1 MQNPGRVPCRIPL
14 PARQLCGS
22 CSGCTFWHSPRF
34 VGETWDL
41 ALIAINHIQQGRNV
55 LNEDSN
61 VLLFWVSPDVLLVVL
76 EMRRDWA
83 CHLVRNVH
91 GRLNG
96 KEHLG
101 TVFHSIRHPSIVSR
115 KRWKALDSVHARQMH
130 LPFLHQR
137 HLEVTDVNVA
147 SMLKMS

>member
-34 VGETWDL
+34 VGGTWYL

-61 VLLFWVSPDVLLVVL
+61 VLLFWSFTRCFARCGGNAQGLSLSSCP
-76 EMRRDWA
+76 ECPWEI
-83 CHLVRNVH
+83 
-91 GRLNG
+91 NG

-130 LPFLHQR
+130 LPFPYQR